1 MKAVAKKQST
11 HDLHK
16 KKRDTS
22 HETLKGSPA
31 INSGSQS
38 PAVQLKPVCPCDGG
52 CPRCAGV
59 IQPKLIIGQPNDR
72 YEQEADRVAE
82 QVMRMPENTGVR
94 EQGFGVRERDESVQR
109 KPT

>member
-59 IQPKLIIGQPNDR
+59 IQPKLTIGQPSDR

-82 QVMRMPENTGVR
+82 QVMRMPENTDVKGQEVMVGKENETVR
-94 EQGFGVRERDESVQR
+94 R